1 MKYYTFVFLITIL
14 FLNSELLFSQKNTS
28 SKYNLQ
34 LNLGVS
40 NTLHY
45 NRPVNLNF
53 RCFEGCF
60 PEEQKS
66 RITPNVDFNIY
77 RNLNQNNSLKIGFGV
92 SSYRYW
98 ERGQAGDGGGGFS
111 PYEFINEWSFYG
123 LSLGYRYIFHSEKK
137 VNLFIE
143 NDFVYEIPINES
155 RNITNGFAIQPKI
168 GAIIK
173 MNANWSFIAH
183 GFYKS
188 SLTKYSDK
196 GWGKEYRPYAI
207 GIQLGLN
214 LKI

>member
-1 MKYYTFVFLITIL
+1 MKYYTFVFLLTIL
-14 FLNSELLFSQKNTS
+14 FVNSELLFSQKTKS
-28 SKYNLQ
+28 AKYNLQ

-53 RCFEGCF
+53 GCFEGCF
-60 PEEQKS
+60 PEEQNS

-77 RNLNQNNSLKIGFGV
+77 RILNQNNSLKIGFGV

-98 ERGQAGDGGGGFS
+98 ERGQEGDGGGGLA
-111 PYEFINEWSFYG
+111 PYESIKRWSFYG
-123 LSLGYRYIFHSEKK
+123 LSIGYRYIFYSEKK

-143 NDFVYEIPINES
+143 NDFVYEIPIDDN
-155 RNITNGFAIQPKI
+155 RYITNGFAIQPKI

-173 MNANWSFIAH
+173 FNSNWSFIAH
-183 GFYKS
+183 GFYKT
-188 SLTKYSDK
+188 SLTEYSET
-196 GWGKEYRPYAI
+196 GWGKEYKPYAY
-207 GIQLGLN
+207 GVQLGIN